1 MSSLSPFI
9 SSALSVPSATNFQT
23 LALFICKLF
32 IGGRFRNGHTLFD
45 PNVFDDHLTTELDS
59 ICTNKISWHSTDV
72 TQPSLLPWNVADHT
86 EHILQLIFFDPKHLA
101 KEIDLFKEYFS
112 FYRIFLFDS
121 TDGQIDTEKATSE
134 IKKLSSV
141 FDSNTLIV
149 SYDKKNGDVRVKSTS
164 QDDDLIFN
172 SKTCVNQHSTSED
185 IKHVTLFD
193 RTFGENERK
202 RPMGIKAYLVY
213 GVLDN
218 ELIYIPGYR
227 KQYLTNYFGA
237 VFNTSN
243 VQMTFFIGNATYL
256 NVTEGVAVRNEP
268 KRHKDLSVD
277 YTFVSRNI
285 E

>member
-32 IGGRFRNGHTLFD
+32 IGGRFRNLHTLFD
-45 PNVFDDHLTTELDS
+45 PNVFDDHLTTDLDS
-59 ICTNKISWHSTDV
+59 ICTNQISWHSTDV

-164 QDDDLIFN
+164 QDDDVIFN
-172 SKTCVNQHSTSED
+172 SNSSVG
-185 IKHVTLFD
+185 HVILFD
-193 RTFGENERK
+193 RTFGEYERK
-202 RPMGIKAYLVY
+202 RPMRIRAHLYY
-213 GVLDN
+213 GVFDN
-218 ELIYIPGYR
+218 ELKHIPDFR
-227 KQYLTNYFGA
+227 MLYLANYFGA

-243 VQMTFFIGNATYL
+243 IQMTFFFGNATDL
-256 NVTEGVAVRNEP
+256 NVTEVVAVRNEP

-277 YTFVSRNI
+277 YTFVGRNI